1 MLTTVTPS
9 PRHWLQCVAIC
20 LGCLGSGAFAE
31 DLLGTVIAVHDGDTI
46 TLQNES
52 GQKKIRLAGIDAPEL
67 NQPFGVESRIALR
80 EAVLDKAVLVETSK
94 SDKFGRVVGRVILD
108 GQDIN
113 LKQVQSGMAWVYR
126 EYLRELSKEDRV
138 VYIEAET
145 QSKTSDAGLW
155 KDESPIEP
163 WTSRRKTVAN

>member
-1 MLTTVTPS
+1 MTSFGMKTCRLGVLAVFFNS
-9 PRHWLQCVAIC
+9 AVALASTLI
-20 LGCLGSGAFAE
+20 G
-31 DLLGTVIAVHDGDTI
+31 DVVAVHDGDTI
-46 TLQNES
+46 TLQNKS

-113 LKQVQSGMAWVYR
+113 LKQVQIGMAWVYR
-126 EYLRELSKEDRV
+126 EYLKELSKEDKV
-138 VYIEAET
+138 LYLEAEV
-145 QSKTSDAGLW
+145 QSKAVVAGLW
-155 KDESPIEP
+155 NESNPVEP
-163 WTSRRKTVAN
+163 WIWRKK

>member
-1 MLTTVTPS
+1 MKICRFGV
-9 PRHWLQCVAIC
+9 VAVFLNSAVALSSTLI
-20 LGCLGSGAFAE
+20 G
-31 DLLGTVIAVHDGDTI
+31 DVVAVHDGDTI
-46 TLQNES
+46 TLQLER

-67 NQPFGVESRIALR
+67 TQPYGVESLGALR
-80 EAVLDKAVLVETSK
+80 EAVIDKQVQVQTSK
-94 SDKFGRVVGRVILD
+94 SDKYGRVVGRVILD

-138 VYIEAET
+138 VYIEAEA

>member
-1 MLTTVTPS
+1 
-9 PRHWLQCVAIC
+9 
-20 LGCLGSGAFAE
+20 LGSGAFAE
-31 DLLGTVIAVHDGDTI
+31 VLLGTVIAVHDGDTI

-94 SDKFGRVVGRVILD
+94 SDKFGRVVGKVTVD

-113 LKQVQSGMAWVYR
+113 LKQLQLGMAWVYR
-126 EYLRELSKEDRV
+126 EYLKELSKEDKV
-138 VYIEAET
+138 LYLEAEV

>member
-1 MLTTVTPS
+1 MLNFPTL
-9 PRHWLQCVAIC
+9 RAGYWLNCLVIC
-20 LGCLGSGAFAE
+20 LGCLVVSDVSAE
-31 DLLGTVIAVHDGDTI
+31 ALLGKVIAVHDGDTI

-94 SDKFGRVVGRVILD
+94 SDKFGRVVGKVTVD

-113 LKQVQSGMAWVYR
+113 LKQLQLGMAWAYR
-126 EYLRELSKEDRV
+126 EYLKELSKVDKFL
-138 VYIEAET
+138 YLEAEV
-145 QSKTSDAGLW
+145 QSKAAAAGLW
-155 KDESPIEP
+155 NESNPVEP
-163 WTSRRKTVAN
+163 WIWRKK